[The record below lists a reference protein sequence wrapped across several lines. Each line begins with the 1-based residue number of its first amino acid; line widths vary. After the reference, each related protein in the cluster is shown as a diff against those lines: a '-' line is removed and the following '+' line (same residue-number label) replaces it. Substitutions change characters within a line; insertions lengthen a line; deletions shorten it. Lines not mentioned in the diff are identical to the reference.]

1 MNCNFTEFN
10 EGDFLVKVLESK
22 MEREKAYVLR
32 HEIFCSELKWVSE
45 KDDGREVDAYDNNSI
60 LLGVFDERKE
70 LLGIARFIFSYLPM
84 MIEKEFSEL
93 VSPFHRI
100 QKGINTA
107 EVTRLG
113 IRKLMR
119 KKSKRQA
126 VMAIYKGIY
135 LWSIL
140 NDIRYL
146 YLVVEKRM
154 FRAFTITGFP
164 CKRIGPV
171 IKLNGGVESVAA
183 TLDWRE
189 FEKTSKLFSYFLQ
202 GNNLQFKSLCY
213 SMAAS

>member
-1 MNCNFTEFN
+1 MNCNFIRFN
-10 EGDFLVKVLESK
+10 EGGFLVKVLESK
-22 MEREKAYVLR
+22 KEREQAYMLR
-32 HEIFCSELKWVSE
+32 HEIFCCELKWVGE
-45 KDDGREVDAYDNNSI
+45 KNDGREIDAYDNNSI
-60 LLGVFDERKE
+60 LLGVLDERKE
-70 LLGIARFIFSYLPM
+70 LLGIARFIFSYMPM

-113 IRKLMR
+113 ISKLMR
-119 KKSKRQA
+119 KKSKRRA

-146 YLVVEKRM
+146 YLVAEKKM

-171 IKLNGGVESVAA
+171 IKLKGGVESLAA
-183 TLDWRE
+183 KLDWRE
-189 FEKTSKLFSYFLQ
+189 FEKTSKLYSYFLQ
-202 GNNLQFKSLCY
+202 GNNLQLERFGDR
-213 SMAAS
+213 MAAS